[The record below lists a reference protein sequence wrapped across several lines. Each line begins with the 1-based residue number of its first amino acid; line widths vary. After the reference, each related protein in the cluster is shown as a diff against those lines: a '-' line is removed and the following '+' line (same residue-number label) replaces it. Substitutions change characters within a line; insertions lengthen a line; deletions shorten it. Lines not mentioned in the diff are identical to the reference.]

1 MKQRDTQK
9 THLQT
14 IGVPNLELLVS
25 SAAGEEAGVHGVPLD
40 SLHTVLV
47 GAPVVGHVAH
57 LLVPLLRSATA
68 ALNVVDCYCG
78 VRAPCQ

>member
-1 MKQRDTQK
+1 MTHKK

-57 LLVPLLRSATA
+57 LLVPRLRSATA